1 LKKRLSKRSLMQI
14 CAGIVIRA
22 VRVEI
27 NYANVSLKKTFSPR
41 MLSRSILFLPAV
53 LPDG

>member
-1 LKKRLSKRSLMQI
+1 MQI
-14 CAGIVIRA
+14 CAGIVIRD

-27 NYANVSLKKTFSPR
+27 SYAYVSLNKTFSPQ